1 LPSVRMVV
9 ATDLHG
15 QILPFDYVHAK
26 PFPGGLS
33 KVSTFFKETTPGS
46 THVVF

>member
-33 KVSTFFKETTPGS
+33 KVSTFLKNNAGS